1 MLYLF
6 LHSFYTHH
14 IKLTDLQIFNI
25 RKTYIN
31 KNVIDKYIFI
41 KEDMPE
47 VILLKTSDISVL
59 GVKRW

>member
-1 MLYLF
+1 M
-6 LHSFYTHH
+6 HR

-41 KEDMPE
+41 KEDMSE